1 MNTARGAAPP
11 AGDDM
16 TSTNP
21 PGAFD
26 FDHVTVSRVFRDYGR
41 RRALSRVSVELR
53 AGEIVGLLG
62 ANGAG
67 KSTLLGVL
75 ATLITPSA
83 GSVRYGGRSPRDLGG
98 ALRRRIGYLSHELQL
113 YPELTARENLTFFAG
128 LYGEARPGPRVE
140 AALARA
146 RLADRP
152 DEPVQRFSRGMRQRL
167 AIERALIHEPR
178 LVLLDEPFTGLD
190 ERSVGDL
197 VTRLRGLGRAGRLVV
212 FATHDL
218 DLADGLLDRVVL
230 LRSGRVAPL
239 ADGSGTLR
247 ERYRAA
253 VAGDGR
259 RGGDGA
265 VEAPA
270 DG

>member
-1 MNTARGAAPP
+1 
-11 AGDDM
+11 M
-16 TSTNP
+16 TPTNL

-26 FDHVTVSRVFRDYGR
+26 FDQVTVSRVFRDYGR
-41 RRALSRVSVELR
+41 RRALSRVSFELR
-53 AGEIVGLLG
+53 AGEIAGLLG

-67 KSTLLGVL
+67 KSTLLNVL

-83 GSVRYGGRSPRDLGG
+83 GSVRYGGRSARDLGG
-98 ALRRRIGYLSHELQL
+98 VLRRRIGYLSHELQL

-128 LYGEARPGPRVE
+128 LYGEPHAADRVE
-140 AALARA
+140 SALKRA
-146 RLADRP
+146 RLADRA

-190 ERSVGDL
+190 ERSAGDL
-197 VTRLRGLGRAGRLVV
+197 ATRVRTLGRAGRMVV
-212 FATHDL
+212 LATHDL

-230 LRSGRVAPL
+230 LRSGRAAPL
-239 ADGSGTLR
+239 AAGHGTLR

-253 VAGDGR
+253 VAGDGGR
-259 RGGDGA
+259 
-265 VEAPA
+265 EAPA
-270 DG
+270 GG